1 MISADYSKQKGVAL
15 LAVMILV
22 LAVTMILANIFYRHQ
37 IDVSQAAVSLH
48 TDQALLIALSGE
60 GWAQELLIEDGKQSQ
75 GSPVDH
81 YGEIWAQAMPLFPV
95 EGGTLTGCISDLQ
108 SRINLNNFSRYA
120 VGNKLQDEMNKPDQN
135 GFAKTWLNLLE
146 LLQIPSSPAK
156 VATITDWID
165 PDDNILSSW
174 GAEQPDYESY
184 DPPRRVA
191 NQPMTDVT
199 ELAAVSGYTVQEVQM
214 LIPWITALPGAGT
227 SQLGAS
233 ATTPININTA
243 SEEILLALGGFYGQ
257 QFVDTVAQGRPF
269 SNIDALY
276 DNLNTNLGL
285 WDVSGATGVGNG
297 IGRANKI
304 WPTDLI
310 NVWSSY
316 FRVYLKAEIGE
327 AEIEVTSIMHRAL
340 GNLNVI
346 SRDIA
351 LVPAVLP
358 TKNEL
363 SEVEKLFAKSGN
375 ESGADDQY
383 DADSAI
389 VQPACLMMET

>member
-120 VGNKLQDEMNKPDQN
+120 VGNQLQDEMNKPDQN

-191 NQPMTDVT
+191 NQAMTDVT

-214 LIPWITALPGAGT
+214 LMPWITALPGAGT

-269 SNIDALY
+269 SNIDTLY

-375 ESGADDQY
+375 EIEADDRY

>member
-1 MISADYSKQKGVAL
+1 M
-15 LAVMILV
+15 
-22 LAVTMILANIFYRHQ
+22 
-37 IDVSQAAVSLH
+37 
-48 TDQALLIALSGE
+48 
-60 GWAQELLIEDGKQSQ
+60 
-75 GSPVDH
+75 
-81 YGEIWAQAMPLFPV
+81 AQAMPLFPV

>member
-120 VGNKLQDEMNKPDQN
+120 VGNQLQDEMNKPDQN

-214 LIPWITALPGAGT
+214 LMPWITALPGAGT

-257 QFVDTVAQGRPF
+257 QFVDTVVQGRPF
-269 SNIDALY
+269 STIDALY

-297 IGRANKI
+297 IGSANKI

-327 AEIEVTSIMHRAL
+327 AEIEVTSIMHRAV

-346 SRDIA
+346 SRDIS

-375 ESGADDQY
+375 EIEADDRY

>member
-120 VGNKLQDEMNKPDQN
+120 VGNQLQDEMNKADQN

-214 LIPWITALPGAGT
+214 LMPWITALPGAGT

-327 AEIEVTSIMHRAL
+327 AEIEVTSIMHRAV

-346 SRDIA
+346 SRDIS

-363 SEVEKLFAKSGN
+363 SEVAKLFAKSGN
-375 ESGADDQY
+375 ESEADDQY
-383 DADSAI
+383 DAESAI

>member
-1 MISADYSKQKGVAL
+1 VISAKYKKQTGVAL

-22 LAVTMILANIFYRHQ
+22 LAVTIILANIFYRHQ

-108 SRINLNNFSRYA
+108 SRINLNNFSKYA
-120 VGNKLQDEMNKPDQN
+120 VGNQLQDEINSPDQN
-135 GFAKTWLNLLE
+135 GFAKTWLNLLM
-146 LLQIPSSPAK
+146 LLQIPDSPAR

-165 PDDNILSSW
+165 PDDNVLSSW
-174 GAEQPDYESY
+174 GAEQADYESY
-184 DPPRRVA
+184 NPPRIVA
-191 NQPMTDVT
+191 NQPMTDMT

-214 LIPWITALPGAGT
+214 LMPWITVLPGAGT

-243 SEEILLALGGFYGQ
+243 SEELLLALGGFYGT

-269 SNIDALY
+269 STIDALY

-285 WDVSGATGVGNG
+285 WDVSGSTGVGNG

-304 WPTDLI
+304 WPPDLI

-327 AEIEVTSIMHRAL
+327 AEIEVTSIMHRVG
-340 GNLNVI
+340 GNLDVI
-346 SRDIA
+346 SRDIS

-358 TKNEL
+358 VKKEL
-363 SEVEKLFAKSGN
+363 SEVEKLFAGNGSEVKSDGR
-375 ESGADDQY
+375 Y
-383 DADSAI
+383 DTDNSI
-389 VQPACLMMET
+389 VQPACLMMES

>member
-120 VGNKLQDEMNKPDQN
+120 VGNQLQDEMNKPDQN
-135 GFAKTWLNLLE
+135 SFAKTWLNLLE

-214 LIPWITALPGAGT
+214 LMPWITALPGAET

-285 WDVSGATGVGNG
+285 WDVSGATEVGNG

-327 AEIEVTSIMHRAL
+327 AEIEVTSIMHRAV

-346 SRDIA
+346 SRDIS

-363 SEVEKLFAKSGN
+363 SEVEKLFAKSRN
-375 ESGADDQY
+375 ESEADDRY
-383 DADSAI
+383 DADSVI

>member
-120 VGNKLQDEMNKPDQN
+120 VGNQLQDEMNKPDQN

-191 NQPMTDVT
+191 NQPMTDIT

-214 LIPWITALPGAGT
+214 LMPWITALPGAGT

-327 AEIEVTSIMHRAL
+327 AEIEVTSIMHRAV

-346 SRDIA
+346 SRDIS

-363 SEVEKLFAKSGN
+363 SEVAKLFAKSGN
-375 ESGADDQY
+375 ESEADDRY

>member
-120 VGNKLQDEMNKPDQN
+120 VGNQLQDEMNKPDQN

-214 LIPWITALPGAGT
+214 LMPWITALPGAGT

-257 QFVDTVAQGRPF
+257 QFVDVVAQGRPF

-285 WDVSGATGVGNG
+285 WDISGATVVGNG

-375 ESGADDQY
+375 ESEADDQY

>member
-1 MISADYSKQKGVAL
+1 MISAKYKKQTGVAL

-22 LAVTMILANIFYRHQ
+22 LAITIILANIFYRHQ

-108 SRINLNNFSRYA
+108 SRNNLNNFSKYA
-120 VGNKLQDEMNKPDQN
+120 VGNQLQDEINSSDQN
-135 GFAKTWLNLLE
+135 GFAKTWLNLLM
-146 LLQIPSSPAK
+146 LLQIPDSPAR

-165 PDDNILSSW
+165 PDDNVLSSW
-174 GAEQPDYESY
+174 GAEQADYESY
-184 DPPRRVA
+184 NPPRIVA
-191 NQPMTDVT
+191 NQPMTDMT

-214 LIPWITALPGAGT
+214 LMPWITVLPGAGT

-243 SEEILLALGGFYGQ
+243 SEELLLALGGFYGT

-269 SNIDALY
+269 STIDALY

-285 WDVSGATGVGNG
+285 WDVSGSTGVGNG

-304 WPTDLI
+304 WPPDLI

-327 AEIEVTSIMHRAL
+327 AEIEVTSIMHRVG
-340 GNLNVI
+340 GNLDVI
-346 SRDIA
+346 SRDIS

-358 TKNEL
+358 VKKEL
-363 SEVEKLFAKSGN
+363 SEVEKLFAGN
-375 ESGADDQY
+375 GSEVESDGRY
-383 DADSAI
+383 DTDNSI
-389 VQPACLMMET
+389 VQPACLMMES

>member
-120 VGNKLQDEMNKPDQN
+120 VGNQLQDEMNKPDQN

-191 NQPMTDVT
+191 NQAMTDVT

-214 LIPWITALPGAGT
+214 LMPWITALPGAGT

-257 QFVDTVAQGRPF
+257 QFVDTVVQGRPF
-269 SNIDALY
+269 STIDALY

-297 IGRANKI
+297 IGSANKI

-327 AEIEVTSIMHRAL
+327 AEIEVTSIMHRAV

-346 SRDIA
+346 SRDIS

-363 SEVEKLFAKSGN
+363 SEVEKLFAESRN
-375 ESGADDQY
+375 ESEADDRY
-383 DADSAI
+383 DADSVI

>member
-1 MISADYSKQKGVAL
+1 MISANYSKQKGVAL

-37 IDVSQAAVSLH
+37 IDVSQATVALH

-120 VGNKLQDEMNKPDQN
+120 AGKQLQDEINNPDQN

-146 LLQIPSSPAK
+146 LLQIPGNPAK

-174 GAEQPDYESY
+174 GAEQADYESY

-191 NQPMTDVT
+191 NQPMTDAT

-214 LIPWITALPGAGT
+214 LMPWITVLPGAGT

-243 SEEILLALGGFYGQ
+243 SEELLLALGGFYGQ

-327 AEIEVTSIMHRAL
+327 AEIEVTSIMHRAV

-346 SRDIA
+346 SRDIS

-375 ESGADDQY
+375 ESEADDQY

-389 VQPACLMMET
+389 VQPACLMLET

>member
-120 VGNKLQDEMNKPDQN
+120 VGNQLQDEMNKPDQN

-214 LIPWITALPGAGT
+214 LMPWVTALPGAGT

-257 QFVDTVAQGRPF
+257 QFVDTVVQGRPF
-269 SNIDALY
+269 STIDALY

-327 AEIEVTSIMHRAL
+327 AEIEVTSIMHRAV

-346 SRDIA
+346 SRDIS

-363 SEVEKLFAKSGN
+363 SEVEKLFAESGN
-375 ESGADDQY
+375 ESEADDQY
-383 DADSAI
+383 DADSVI
-389 VQPACLMMET
+389 VQPACLMMEM

>member
-1 MISADYSKQKGVAL
+1 VISAKYKKQTGVAL

-22 LAVTMILANIFYRHQ
+22 LAVTIILANIFYRHQ

-108 SRINLNNFSRYA
+108 SRINLNNFSKYA
-120 VGNKLQDEMNKPDQN
+120 VGNQLQDEINSPDQN
-135 GFAKTWLNLLE
+135 GFAKTWLNLLM
-146 LLQIPSSPAK
+146 LLQIPDSPAR

-165 PDDNILSSW
+165 PDDNVLSSW
-174 GAEQPDYESY
+174 GAEQADYESY
-184 DPPRRVA
+184 NPPRIVA
-191 NQPMTDVT
+191 NQPMTDMT

-214 LIPWITALPGAGT
+214 LMPWITVLPGAGT

-243 SEEILLALGGFYGQ
+243 SEELLLALGGFYGT

-269 SNIDALY
+269 STIDALY

-285 WDVSGATGVGNG
+285 WDASGSTGVGNG

-304 WPTDLI
+304 WPPDLI

-327 AEIEVTSIMHRAL
+327 AEIEVTSIMHRVG
-340 GNLNVI
+340 GNLDVI
-346 SRDIA
+346 SRDIS

-358 TKNEL
+358 VKKEL
-363 SEVEKLFAKSGN
+363 SEVEKLFAGN
-375 ESGADDQY
+375 GSEVESDGRY
-383 DADSAI
+383 DTDNSI
-389 VQPACLMMET
+389 VQPACLMMES

>member
-1 MISADYSKQKGVAL
+1 VISADYSKQKGVAL

-120 VGNKLQDEMNKPDQN
+120 VGNQLQDEMNKPDQN

-214 LIPWITALPGAGT
+214 LMPWVTALPGAGT

-257 QFVDTVAQGRPF
+257 QFVDTVVQGRPF
-269 SNIDALY
+269 STIDALY

-297 IGRANKI
+297 IGSANKI

-327 AEIEVTSIMHRAL
+327 AEIEVTSIMHRAV

-346 SRDIA
+346 SRDIS

-363 SEVEKLFAKSGN
+363 SEVEKLFAESGN
-375 ESGADDQY
+375 ESEADDQY
-383 DADSAI
+383 DAESAI

>member
-1 MISADYSKQKGVAL
+1 VISAKYKKQTGVAL

-22 LAVTMILANIFYRHQ
+22 LAVTIILANIFYRHQ

-108 SRINLNNFSRYA
+108 SRINLNNFSKYA
-120 VGNKLQDEMNKPDQN
+120 VGNQLQDEINSPDQN
-135 GFAKTWLNLLE
+135 GFAKTWLNLLM
-146 LLQIPSSPAK
+146 LLQIPDSPAR

-165 PDDNILSSW
+165 PDDNVLSSW
-174 GAEQPDYESY
+174 GAEQADYESY
-184 DPPRRVA
+184 NPPRIVA
-191 NQPMTDVT
+191 NQPMTDMT

-214 LIPWITALPGAGT
+214 LMPWITVLPGAGT

-243 SEEILLALGGFYGQ
+243 SEELLLALGGFYGT

-269 SNIDALY
+269 STIDALY

-285 WDVSGATGVGNG
+285 WDVSGSTGVGNG

-304 WPTDLI
+304 WPPDLI

-327 AEIEVTSIMHRAL
+327 AEIEVTSIMHRVG
-340 GNLNVI
+340 GNLDVI
-346 SRDIA
+346 SRDIS

-358 TKNEL
+358 VKKEL
-363 SEVEKLFAKSGN
+363 SEVEKLFAGN
-375 ESGADDQY
+375 GSEVESDGRY
-383 DADSAI
+383 DTDNSI
-389 VQPACLMMET
+389 VQPACLMMES

>member
-120 VGNKLQDEMNKPDQN
+120 VGNQLQDEINKPDQN

-214 LIPWITALPGAGT
+214 LMPWITALPGVGT

-297 IGRANKI
+297 IGRADKI

-327 AEIEVTSIMHRAL
+327 AEIEVTSIMHRAV

-346 SRDIA
+346 SRDIS

-375 ESGADDQY
+375 EIEADDRY
-383 DADSAI
+383 DADSVI

>member
-1 MISADYSKQKGVAL
+1 VISADYSKQKGVAL

-120 VGNKLQDEMNKPDQN
+120 VGNQLQDEMNKPDQN

-165 PDDNILSSW
+165 PDDNILSSC

-214 LIPWITALPGAGT
+214 LMPWITALPGAGT

-327 AEIEVTSIMHRAL
+327 AEIEVTSIMHRAV

-346 SRDIA
+346 SRDIS

-375 ESGADDQY
+375 EIEADDRY

>member
-120 VGNKLQDEMNKPDQN
+120 VGNQLQDEMNKPDQN

-214 LIPWITALPGAGT
+214 LMPWITALPGAGT

-269 SNIDALY
+269 SNIDTLY

-327 AEIEVTSIMHRAL
+327 AEIEVTSIMHRAV

-375 ESGADDQY
+375 EIEADDRY

>member
-60 GWAQELLIEDGKQSQ
+60 GWSQELLIEDGKQSQ

>member
-1 MISADYSKQKGVAL
+1 MISPHYSKQKGVAL

-120 VGNKLQDEMNKPDQN
+120 IGNQLQDEINKPDQN

-146 LLQIPSSPAK
+146 ILQIPGSPAR

-165 PDDNILSSW
+165 PDGNILSSW
-174 GAEQPDYESY
+174 GAEQADYESY

-227 SQLGAS
+227 SQLGAN

-243 SEEILLALGGFYGQ
+243 SEELLLALGGFYGQ

-285 WDVSGATGVGNG
+285 WDVSGSTGVGNG
-297 IGRANKI
+297 IGRANKM

-327 AEIEVTSIMHRAL
+327 AEIEVTSIMHRTV

-346 SRDIA
+346 SRDIS

-358 TKNEL
+358 AKNEL
-363 SEVEKLFAKSGN
+363 SEVEKLFD
-375 ESGADDQY
+375 ESRNKDEADDRY
-383 DADSAI
+383 DAENAI

>member
-1 MISADYSKQKGVAL
+1 MISPHYSKQKGVAL

-120 VGNKLQDEMNKPDQN
+120 IGNQLQDEINKPDQN

-146 LLQIPSSPAK
+146 ILQIPGSPAR

-165 PDDNILSSW
+165 PDGNILSSW
-174 GAEQPDYESY
+174 GAEQADYESY

-227 SQLGAS
+227 SQLGAN

-243 SEEILLALGGFYGQ
+243 SEELLLALGGFYGQ

-285 WDVSGATGVGNG
+285 WDVSGSTGVGNG

-327 AEIEVTSIMHRAL
+327 AEIEVTSIMHRTV

-346 SRDIA
+346 SRDIS

-358 TKNEL
+358 AKNEL
-363 SEVEKLFAKSGN
+363 SEVEKLFD
-375 ESGADDQY
+375 ESRNKDEADDRY
-383 DADSAI
+383 DAENAI

>member
-1 MISADYSKQKGVAL
+1 MISAKYKKQTGVAL

-22 LAVTMILANIFYRHQ
+22 LAVTIILANIFYRHQ

-108 SRINLNNFSRYA
+108 SRINLNNFSKYA
-120 VGNKLQDEMNKPDQN
+120 VGNQLQDEINSSDQN
-135 GFAKTWLNLLE
+135 GFAKTWLNLLT
-146 LLQIPSSPAK
+146 LLQIPDSPAR

-165 PDDNILSSW
+165 PDDNVLSSW
-174 GAEQPDYESY
+174 GAEQADYESY
-184 DPPRRVA
+184 NPPRIVA
-191 NQPMTDVT
+191 NQPMTDMT

-214 LIPWITALPGAGT
+214 LMPWITVLPGAGT

-243 SEEILLALGGFYGQ
+243 SEELLLALGGFYGT

-269 SNIDALY
+269 STIDALY

-285 WDVSGATGVGNG
+285 WDASGSTGVGNG

-304 WPTDLI
+304 WPPDLI

-327 AEIEVTSIMHRAL
+327 AEIEVTSIMHRVG
-340 GNLNVI
+340 GNLDVI
-346 SRDIA
+346 SRDIS

-358 TKNEL
+358 VKKEL
-363 SEVEKLFAKSGN
+363 SEVEKLFAGN
-375 ESGADDQY
+375 GSEVESDGRY
-383 DADSAI
+383 DTDNSI
-389 VQPACLMMET
+389 VQPACLMMES

>member
-60 GWAQELLIEDGKQSQ
+60 GWAQELLIEEGKQSQ

-120 VGNKLQDEMNKPDQN
+120 VGNQLQDEMNKPDQN

-191 NQPMTDVT
+191 NQAMTDVT

-214 LIPWITALPGAGT
+214 LMPWITALPGAGT

-285 WDVSGATGVGNG
+285 WDVSGATGVDNG

-346 SRDIA
+346 SRDIS

-363 SEVEKLFAKSGN
+363 SEVEKLFAESRN
-375 ESGADDQY
+375 ESEADDRY
-383 DADSAI
+383 DADSVI

>member
-1 MISADYSKQKGVAL
+1 MISADYSKQKGVAP

-120 VGNKLQDEMNKPDQN
+120 VGNQLQDEMNKADQN

-214 LIPWITALPGAGT
+214 LMPWITALPGAGT

-297 IGRANKI
+297 IGRADKI

-327 AEIEVTSIMHRAL
+327 AEIEVTSIMHRAV

-346 SRDIA
+346 SRDIS

-375 ESGADDQY
+375 EIEADDRY

>member
-120 VGNKLQDEMNKPDQN
+120 VGNQLQDEMNKPDQN

-214 LIPWITALPGAGT
+214 LMPWITALPGAGT

>member
-120 VGNKLQDEMNKPDQN
+120 VGNQLQDEMNKPDQN

-214 LIPWITALPGAGT
+214 LMPWVTALPGAGT

-257 QFVDTVAQGRPF
+257 QFVDTVVQGRPF
-269 SNIDALY
+269 STIDALY

-297 IGRANKI
+297 IGSANKI

-327 AEIEVTSIMHRAL
+327 AEIEVTSIMHRAV

-346 SRDIA
+346 SRDIS

-363 SEVEKLFAKSGN
+363 SEVEKLFAESGN
-375 ESGADDQY
+375 ESEADDQY
-383 DADSAI
+383 DAESAI

>member
-120 VGNKLQDEMNKPDQN
+120 VGNQLQDEMNKPDQN

-191 NQPMTDVT
+191 NQAMTDVT

-214 LIPWITALPGAGT
+214 LMPWITALPGAGT

-346 SRDIA
+346 SRDIS

-363 SEVEKLFAKSGN
+363 SEVEKLFAESRN
-375 ESGADDQY
+375 ESEADDQY
-383 DADSAI
+383 DADSVI

>member
-1 MISADYSKQKGVAL
+1 MISAKYKKQTGVAL

-22 LAVTMILANIFYRHQ
+22 LAITIILANIFYRHQ

-108 SRINLNNFSRYA
+108 SRINLNNFSKYA
-120 VGNKLQDEMNKPDQN
+120 VGNQLQDEINSSDQN
-135 GFAKTWLNLLE
+135 GFAKTWLNLLT
-146 LLQIPSSPAK
+146 LLQIPDSPAR

-165 PDDNILSSW
+165 PDDNVLSSW
-174 GAEQPDYESY
+174 GAEQADYESY
-184 DPPRRVA
+184 NPPRIVA
-191 NQPMTDVT
+191 NQPMTDMT

-214 LIPWITALPGAGT
+214 LMPWITVLPGAGT

-243 SEEILLALGGFYGQ
+243 SEELLLALGGFYGT

-269 SNIDALY
+269 STIDALY

-285 WDVSGATGVGNG
+285 WDASGSTGVGNG

-304 WPTDLI
+304 WPPDLI

-327 AEIEVTSIMHRAL
+327 AEIEVTSIMHRVG
-340 GNLNVI
+340 GNLDVI
-346 SRDIA
+346 SRDIS

-358 TKNEL
+358 VKKEL
-363 SEVEKLFAKSGN
+363 SEVEKLFAGN
-375 ESGADDQY
+375 GSEVESDGRY
-383 DADSAI
+383 DTDNSI
-389 VQPACLMMET
+389 VQPACLMMES

>member
-120 VGNKLQDEMNKPDQN
+120 VGNQLQDEMNKPDQN

-214 LIPWITALPGAGT
+214 LMPWITALPGAGT

-375 ESGADDQY
+375 EIEADDRY

>member
-1 MISADYSKQKGVAL
+1 MISPHYSKQKGVAL

-120 VGNKLQDEMNKPDQN
+120 IGNQLQDEINKPDQN

-146 LLQIPSSPAK
+146 ILQIPGSPAR

-165 PDDNILSSW
+165 PDGNILSSW
-174 GAEQPDYESY
+174 GAEQADYESY

-227 SQLGAS
+227 SQLGAN

-243 SEEILLALGGFYGQ
+243 SEELLLALGGFYGQ

-285 WDVSGATGVGNG
+285 WDVSGSTGVGNG
-297 IGRANKI
+297 IGRANKM

-327 AEIEVTSIMHRAL
+327 AEIEVTSIMHRTV

-346 SRDIA
+346 SRDIS

-358 TKNEL
+358 AKNEL
-363 SEVEKLFAKSGN
+363 SEVEKLFA
-375 ESGADDQY
+375 ESRNKDEADDRY
-383 DADSAI
+383 DAENAI

>member
-75 GSPVDH
+75 ESPVDH

-120 VGNKLQDEMNKPDQN
+120 VGNQLQDEMNKPDQN

-214 LIPWITALPGAGT
+214 LMPWITALPGAGT

-327 AEIEVTSIMHRAL
+327 AEIEVTSIMHRAV

-346 SRDIA
+346 SRDIS

-375 ESGADDQY
+375 EIEADDRY
-383 DADSAI
+383 DAVSAI

>member
-1 MISADYSKQKGVAL
+1 
-15 LAVMILV
+15 
-22 LAVTMILANIFYRHQ
+22 
-37 IDVSQAAVSLH
+37 
-48 TDQALLIALSGE
+48 
-60 GWAQELLIEDGKQSQ
+60 
-75 GSPVDH
+75 
-81 YGEIWAQAMPLFPV
+81 
-95 EGGTLTGCISDLQ
+95 
-108 SRINLNNFSRYA
+108 
-120 VGNKLQDEMNKPDQN
+120 
-135 GFAKTWLNLLE
+135 
-146 LLQIPSSPAK
+146 
-156 VATITDWID
+156 
-165 PDDNILSSW
+165 
-174 GAEQPDYESY
+174 
-184 DPPRRVA
+184 
-191 NQPMTDVT
+191 
-199 ELAAVSGYTVQEVQM
+199 VQEVQILM
-214 LIPWITALPGAGT
+214 PWITVLPGAGT

-243 SEEILLALGGFYGQ
+243 SEELLLALGGFYGQ

-285 WDVSGATGVGNG
+285 WDVSGAAGVGNG

-327 AEIEVTSIMHRAL
+327 AEIEVTSIMHRAV

-346 SRDIA
+346 SRDIS

-363 SEVEKLFAKSGN
+363 SEVEKLFAESGN
-375 ESGADDQY
+375 ESEADDQY

>member
-120 VGNKLQDEMNKPDQN
+120 VGNQLQDEMNKPDQN

-191 NQPMTDVT
+191 NQPMTDIT

-214 LIPWITALPGAGT
+214 LMPWITALPGAGT

-327 AEIEVTSIMHRAL
+327 AEIEVTSIMHRAV

-346 SRDIA
+346 SRDIS

-363 SEVEKLFAKSGN
+363 SEVAKLFAKSVN
-375 ESGADDQY
+375 ESEADDRY

>member
-1 MISADYSKQKGVAL
+1 MISPHYSKQKGVAL

-120 VGNKLQDEMNKPDQN
+120 IGNQLQDEINKPDQN

-146 LLQIPSSPAK
+146 ILQIPGSPAR

-165 PDDNILSSW
+165 PDGNILSSW
-174 GAEQPDYESY
+174 GAEQADYESY

-214 LIPWITALPGAGT
+214 LIPWITVLPGAGT
-227 SQLGAS
+227 SQLGAN

-243 SEEILLALGGFYGQ
+243 SEELLLALGGFYGQ

-285 WDVSGATGVGNG
+285 WDVSGSTGVGNG
-297 IGRANKI
+297 IGRANKM

-327 AEIEVTSIMHRAL
+327 AEIEVTSIMHRTV

-346 SRDIA
+346 SRDIS

-358 TKNEL
+358 AKNEL
-363 SEVEKLFAKSGN
+363 SEVEKLFD
-375 ESGADDQY
+375 ESRNKDEADDRY
-383 DADSAI
+383 DAENAI
-389 VQPACLMMET
+389 VQPACLLMET

>member
-120 VGNKLQDEMNKPDQN
+120 VGNQLQDEMNKPDQN

-191 NQPMTDVT
+191 NQAMTDVT

-214 LIPWITALPGAGT
+214 LMPWITALPGAGT

-257 QFVDTVAQGRPF
+257 QFVDTVVQGRPF
-269 SNIDALY
+269 STIDALY

-297 IGRANKI
+297 IGSANKI

-327 AEIEVTSIMHRAL
+327 AEIEVTSIMHRAV

-346 SRDIA
+346 SRDIS

-363 SEVEKLFAKSGN
+363 SEVEKLFAESGN
-375 ESGADDQY
+375 ESEADDQY
-383 DADSAI
+383 DAESAI

>member
-1 MISADYSKQKGVAL
+1 MISAKYKKQTGVAL

-22 LAVTMILANIFYRHQ
+22 LAITIILANIFYRHQ

-108 SRINLNNFSRYA
+108 SRNNLNNFSKYA
-120 VGNKLQDEMNKPDQN
+120 VGNQLQDEINSSDQN
-135 GFAKTWLNLLE
+135 GFAKTWLNLLT
-146 LLQIPSSPAK
+146 LLQIPDSPAR

-165 PDDNILSSW
+165 PDDNVLSSW
-174 GAEQPDYESY
+174 GAEQADYESY
-184 DPPRRVA
+184 NPPRIVA
-191 NQPMTDVT
+191 NQPMTDMT

-214 LIPWITALPGAGT
+214 LMPWITVLPGAGT

-243 SEEILLALGGFYGQ
+243 SEELLLALGGFYGT

-269 SNIDALY
+269 STIDALY

-285 WDVSGATGVGNG
+285 WDVSGSTGVGNG

-304 WPTDLI
+304 WPPDLI

-327 AEIEVTSIMHRAL
+327 AEIEVTSIMHRVG
-340 GNLNVI
+340 GNLDVI
-346 SRDIA
+346 SRDIS

-358 TKNEL
+358 VKKEL
-363 SEVEKLFAKSGN
+363 SEVEKLFAGN
-375 ESGADDQY
+375 GSEVESDGRY
-383 DADSAI
+383 DTDNSI
-389 VQPACLMMET
+389 VQPACLMMES

>member
-1 MISADYSKQKGVAL
+1 MISPHYSKQKGVAL

-120 VGNKLQDEMNKPDQN
+120 IGNQLQDEINKPDQN

-146 LLQIPSSPAK
+146 ILQIPGSPAR

-165 PDDNILSSW
+165 PDGNILSSW
-174 GAEQPDYESY
+174 GAEQADYESY

-214 LIPWITALPGAGT
+214 LIPWITVLPGAGT
-227 SQLGAS
+227 SQLGAN

-243 SEEILLALGGFYGQ
+243 SEELLLALGGFYGQ

-285 WDVSGATGVGNG
+285 WDVSGSTGVGNG
-297 IGRANKI
+297 IGRANKM

-327 AEIEVTSIMHRAL
+327 AEIEVTSIMHRTV

-346 SRDIA
+346 SRDIS

-358 TKNEL
+358 AKNEL
-363 SEVEKLFAKSGN
+363 SEVEKLFD
-375 ESGADDQY
+375 ESRNKDEADDRY
-383 DADSAI
+383 DAENAI

>member
-48 TDQALLIALSGE
+48 TDQALLVALSGE

-120 VGNKLQDEMNKPDQN
+120 VGNQLQDEMNKPDQN

-375 ESGADDQY
+375 EIEADDRY